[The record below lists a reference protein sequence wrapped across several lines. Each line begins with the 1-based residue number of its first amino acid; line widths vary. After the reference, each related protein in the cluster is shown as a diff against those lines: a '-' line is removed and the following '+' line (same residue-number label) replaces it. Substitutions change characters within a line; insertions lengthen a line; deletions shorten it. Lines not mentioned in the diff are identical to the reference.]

1 MVMNGKLAIAER
13 IPHHAQKELMTV
25 FKARILKL
33 SSGLDVSV
41 QLGVTGNGFV
51 NAEIQG
57 SDSEFFVELIKRKM
71 GLAPR
76 SFSEIEVDDNF
87 KAFVN
92 WIDTKRQSIEVEIG
106 PVSTN
111 VKSEI
116 VREAL
121 IAQLCDGKNIPIDRV
136 AQTYCIQEGTPV
148 LVRIRSINPERGQIA
163 AWISDDQVARFE
175 QWRRERTHR
184 IIAVGGPHEKL
195 NEAIRLSKVQRDI
208 IQTEELSFTANSLVC
223 KLGTDAPGIIAKIGH
238 YMSEFKLYA
247 FLPERLDELRTGLAS
262 NRILTKADRKRTS
275 PWSK

>member
-41 QLGVTGNGFV
+41 QLGVTGNDFID
-51 NAEIQG
+51 AEIQG

-71 GLAPR
+71 GLAPG
-76 SFSEIEVDDNF
+76 SLSEIEVDDNF

-92 WIDTKRQSIEVEIG
+92 GINTKRQSIEVEIG
-106 PVSTN
+106 PIST
-111 VKSEI
+111 KSEI

-121 IAQLCDGKNIPIDRV
+121 IAQLCDGKNIPIDGV
-136 AQTYCIQEGTPV
+136 AQTYCIQEGTPI
-148 LVRIRSINPERGQIA
+148 LIRIRSIDPERGQIA
-163 AWISDDQVARFE
+163 TWISDDQVARFE

-184 IIAVGGPHEKL
+184 IIAVGGPHERL
-195 NEAIRLSKVQRDI
+195 DEAIRLSKVQRDI

-238 YMSEFKLYA
+238 YMSGFKLYA
-247 FLPERLDELRTGLAS
+247 FLPERLDKLRTGLA
-262 NRILTKADRKRTS
+262 KQ
-275 PWSK
+275 

>member
-1 MVMNGKLAIAER
+1 MIMNGKLVMAER
-13 IPHHAQKELMTV
+13 IPNHAQEELMAV
-25 FKARILKL
+25 FKARIFKL

-41 QLGVTGNGFV
+41 QLGVTGNNFV

-57 SDSEFFVELIKRKM
+57 SDSEFFVELIKRRI

-76 SFSEIEVDDNF
+76 SLSEVEVDDNL

-92 WIDTKRQSIEVEIG
+92 GINTKRQSIEVEIG

-121 IAQLCDGKNIPIDRV
+121 IAQLCDGKNIPVERV
-136 AQTYCIQEGTPV
+136 AQTYCIQEGTPI

-163 AWISDDQVARFE
+163 AWISDGQVDRFE

-184 IIAVGGPHEKL
+184 IIAVGAPHEKL
-195 NEAIRLSKVQRDI
+195 NEAVRLSKVERDI
-208 IQTEELSFTANSLVC
+208 IQIEELSFTASSLVC
-223 KLGTDAPGIIAKIGH
+223 KLGTDAPGIIAKIGR
-238 YMSEFKLYA
+238 YMSKFKLYA
-247 FLPERLDELRTGLAS
+247 FLPEKADKLRTGLAG
-262 NRILTKADRKRTS
+262 KQ
-275 PWSK
+275 

>member
-1 MVMNGKLAIAER
+1 MAMNGKLAIAER
-13 IPHHAQKELMTV
+13 IPHRAQRELMTV

-41 QLGVTGNGFV
+41 QIGATGNDFI

-71 GLAPR
+71 GLAPE
-76 SFSEIEVDDNF
+76 SLSEIQVDDNF

-92 WIDTKRQSIEVEIG
+92 GINPKRQSIEVEIG

-116 VREAL
+116 VRETL

-136 AQTYCIQEGTPV
+136 AQTYCIQEGTPI
-148 LVRIRSINPERGQIA
+148 LVRIRSINPERRQIT
-163 AWISDDQVARFE
+163 AWISDDQIARFE

-184 IIAVGGPHEKL
+184 IIAVGGPQEKL

-238 YMSEFKLYA
+238 YVSEFKLYA
-247 FLPERLDELRTGLAS
+247 FLPERLDRLRTGLAS
-262 NRILTKADRKRTS
+262 DRPFTEADHERTS
-275 PWSK
+275 PWS

>member
-1 MVMNGKLAIAER
+1 MIMNGKLVIAER

-25 FKARILKL
+25 FKTRILKL

-57 SDSEFFVELIKRKM
+57 SDSEFFVELIKREM

-76 SFSEIEVDDNF
+76 SLSEIEVDDNF

-92 WIDTKRQSIEVEIG
+92 VINTKRQSIEVEIG

-121 IAQLCDGKNIPIDRV
+121 IAQLCDGKNIPIDEV
-136 AQTYCIQEGTPV
+136 AQTYCIQEGTPI
-148 LVRIRSINPERGQIA
+148 LVRIRSINPERRQIA

-195 NEAIRLSKVQRDI
+195 KEAIRLSKVERDI
-208 IQTEELSFTANSLVC
+208 IQIEELSFTANSLVC

-247 FLPERLDELRTGLAS
+247 FLPERPDKLRTGLAS
-262 NRILTKADRKRTS
+262 KQ
-275 PWSK
+275 